1 MATIAMKR
9 VYDEPESSDG
19 FRVLVDRLW
28 PRGVAKEKAK
38 IDLWFK
44 EIAPSTD
51 ARKEFGHMADRFAE
65 FTDVYRAELDTN
77 PAVAQALELLKKHD
91 LVTLVYAAKDEHI
104 NHVVVLRDYLLEQ
117 DGASRA
123 A

>member
-1 MATIAMKR
+1 MKR
-9 VYDEPESSDG
+9 VYDEPKSSDG

-28 PRGVAKEKAK
+28 PRGVAKEKAE

-44 EIAPSTD
+44 EIAPSPE